1 MTIPDG
7 SFRQAEQGTFAFEGI
22 IQGVQVVANVTQAG
36 DKSYTFQIRGTGV
49 PKRSEM
55 PGGNP
60 VDVRLAI
67 GSNAG
72 DNSRPGRAG
81 GC

>member
-36 DKSYTFQIRGTGV
+36 DKS
-49 PKRSEM
+49 
-55 PGGNP
+55 
-60 VDVRLAI
+60 
-67 GSNAG
+67 
-72 DNSRPGRAG
+72 
-81 GC
+81 